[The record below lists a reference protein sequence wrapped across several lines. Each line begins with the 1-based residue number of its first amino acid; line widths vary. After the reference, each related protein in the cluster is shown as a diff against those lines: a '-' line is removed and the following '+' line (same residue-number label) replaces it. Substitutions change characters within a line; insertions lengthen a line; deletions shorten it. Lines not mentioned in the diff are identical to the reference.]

1 MRFSKELAPVISG
14 CLVAAL
20 LVASCGKSD
29 EKAESKD
36 RLSRIIKQATEE
48 SSLEGEIPDVRQ
60 MIENAGY
67 VTQAY
72 VEFPAQ
78 ELGKKGRILVYT
90 DKRRKSSG
98 GLIYMKKTGAEVAP
112 AWHWYFEDMVPEL
125 VEKTEINDDG
135 LWDVR
140 VSSKD
145 GKTVEFVQ
153 AESFVLTAAGRSD
166 WIALNGV
173 SSQPVTAGDAL
184 WKCFDGDTSTAWR
197 SSLSAGGEA
206 FVEFAAPFGIDEEIL
221 VVQTMDSEQ
230 PQRCTLYAD
239 GKKVQEFELEPKAAS
254 QMIRLDQGATGA
266 KKIRLVF
273 DATYGDG
280 DVVSVA
286 ELALR

>member
-1 MRFSKELAPVISG
+1 MNNMRFSKELAPVISG

-197 SSLSAGGEA
+197 S
-206 FVEFAAPFGIDEEIL
+206 
-221 VVQTMDSEQ
+221 
-230 PQRCTLYAD
+230 
-239 GKKVQEFELEPKAAS
+239 EFELEPKAAS